1 MYEVLF
7 DEGNTSEVAEIRLT
21 KGKFKDIIY
30 KYGAVRFLLEEDD
43 GDAILQFDY
52 DIVETP
58 SGLDTNNLS
67 KQDQEDFENILGD
80 ILTELITEAADY
92 NENRTNDTDKSDL
105 QRGLHETSNS
115 VSKD

>member
-7 DEGNTSEVAEIRLT
+7 DEGNTSEVAKIRLT

-30 KYGAVRFLLEEDD
+30 KYGAVRFLEDD
-43 GDAILQFDY
+43 GDDAILQFDY

-58 SGLDTNNLS
+58 GGLDTDNLS
-67 KQDQEDFENILGD
+67 EQDQKDFENTLGD

-92 NENRTNDTDKSDL
+92 NENLTNDTDKSDL
-105 QRGLHETSNS
+105 QRGLHKTSNS